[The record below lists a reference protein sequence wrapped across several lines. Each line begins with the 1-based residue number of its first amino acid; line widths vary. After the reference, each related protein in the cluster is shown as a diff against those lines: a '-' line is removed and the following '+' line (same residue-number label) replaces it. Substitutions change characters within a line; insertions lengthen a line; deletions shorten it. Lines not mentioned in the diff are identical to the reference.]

1 MGEPGDT
8 TGHGRPAPS
17 GPAGRGPEGSGPEG
31 SRPAASGPA
40 GNRSEERHEAP
51 RLQSMPPVLQP
62 RRPED
67 FDLLYEGTPPWE
79 TGRPQAA
86 LLALAEAGELRGRVL
101 DVGCGT
107 GEHALLAASLGLE
120 ATGIDLAAAAI
131 ARARRKAAERGL
143 EARFVVGN
151 VRDLSSLGGQFDT
164 VLDSGLF
171 HVLEDDDR
179 RAFVDGLRAVV
190 PPGGRYFL
198 LCFSDRQP
206 GVFGPRRSTRDE
218 IRAAFADGWR
228 VDSIEP
234 VMIDSVVQRAAAHAW
249 LAAITRT

>member
-1 MGEPGDT
+1 MGEPGET
-8 TGHGRPAPS
+8 TGAGG
-17 GPAGRGPEGSGPEG
+17 GPAAAGPGDDRGT
-31 SRPAASGPA
+31 
-40 GNRSEERHEAP
+40 P
-51 RLQSMPPVLQP
+51 RLQGMPAVLQP

-79 TGRPQAA
+79 TGRPQPAM
-86 LLALAEAGELRGRVL
+86 LALAEAGAIRGRVL

-131 ARARRKAAERGL
+131 ERAREKAVQRGL
-143 EARFVVGN
+143 EARFVVGS
-151 VRDLSSLGGQFDT
+151 VLDLTGLDGQFDT

-179 RAFVDGLRAVV
+179 RVFVDGLGAVIR
-190 PPGGRYFL
+190 PGGRYLL

-206 GVFGPRRSTRDE
+206 GVFGPRRITQDE

-228 VDSIEP
+228 VDAIEP
-234 VMIDSVVQRAAAHAW
+234 VLIDSAVQRGAAHAW
-249 LAAITRT
+249 LATITRRGDLTP

>member
-1 MGEPGDT
+1 V
-8 TGHGRPAPS
+8 
-17 GPAGRGPEGSGPEG
+17 
-31 SRPAASGPA
+31 
-40 GNRSEERHEAP
+40 P
-51 RLQSMPPVLQP
+51 RLDGMPAVLQP

-79 TGRPQAA
+79 IGRPQPAM
-86 LLALAEAGELRGRVL
+86 LALAEAGAIQGRVL

-131 ARARRKAAERGL
+131 ERARRKATQRGL
-143 EARFVVGN
+143 RARFVVGS
-151 VRDLSSLGGQFDT
+151 VLDLAGLGGQFDT

-171 HVLEDDDR
+171 HVLENGDR
-179 RAFVDGLRAVV
+179 SVFVAGLRGVV

-206 GVFGPRRSTRDE
+206 GVFGPRRISQDE
-218 IRAAFADGWR
+218 LRAAFADGWR

-234 VMIDSVVQRAAAHAW
+234 VMSDSAVQRGAAHAW

>member
-1 MGEPGDT
+1 MGEPADR
-8 TGHGRPAPS
+8 TGHD
-17 GPAGRGPEGSGPEG
+17 
-31 SRPAASGPA
+31 RPAASGP
-40 GNRSEERHEAP
+40 EERPGPP
-51 RLQSMPPVLQP
+51 RLDGMPTVPQP
-62 RRPED
+62 RRPGD

-79 TGRPQAA
+79 TGRPQPA
-86 LLALAEAGELRGRVL
+86 LLALAESGAIRGRVL

-120 ATGIDLAAAAI
+120 ATGVDMAAAAI
-131 ARARRKAAERGL
+131 ERAKAKAAQRGL
-143 EARFVVGN
+143 TARFVVGS
-151 VRDLSSLGGQFDT
+151 VLDLTSLGGQFET

-179 RAFVDGLRAVV
+179 RVFVDGLRAVI

-206 GVFGPRRSTRDE
+206 GVFGPRRITQDE
-218 IRAAFADGWR
+218 IRSTFADGWR

-234 VMIDSVVQRAAAHAW
+234 VMIDNVVQRGATHAW
-249 LAAITRT
+249 LAAITRA

>member
-1 MGEPGDT
+1 MGEPADT
-8 TGHGRPAPS
+8 TGRGGPGAGGPGGRQD
-17 GPAGRGPEGSGPEG
+17 
-31 SRPAASGPA
+31 
-40 GNRSEERHEAP
+40 AP
-51 RLQSMPPVLQP
+51 RLDAAVLRP

-67 FDLLYEGTPPWE
+67 FDRLYEGMPPWD
-79 TGRPQAA
+79 TGRPQPA
-86 LLALAEAGELRGRVL
+86 LLALAQAGAIRGRVL

-107 GEHALLAASLGLE
+107 GEHALLAAGLGLE
-120 ATGIDLAAAAI
+120 ATGVDLAVAAI
-131 ARARRKAAERGL
+131 ERARRKAAERGL
-143 EARFVVGN
+143 TARFVVGS
-151 VRDLSSLGGQFDT
+151 VLELAGLGQRFDT

-171 HVLEDDDR
+171 HVLEDGDR
-179 RAFVDGLRAVV
+179 RRFVQQLGAVV

-206 GVFGPRRSTRDE
+206 GVLGPRRITQEE

-234 VMIDSVVQRAAAHAW
+234 ARMDSAVQRGAVHAW

>member
-1 MGEPGDT
+1 MGEPADRT
-8 TGHGRPAPS
+8 RHDQ
-17 GPAGRGPEGSGPEG
+17 
-31 SRPAASGPA
+31 PAASGP
-40 GNRSEERHEAP
+40 EERPEIP
-51 RLQSMPPVLQP
+51 RLDGMPTVLQP

-67 FDLLYEGTPPWE
+67 FDLLYQGMPPWE
-79 TGRPQAA
+79 TGRPQPA
-86 LLALAEAGELRGRVL
+86 LAALAETGALRGRVL

-120 ATGIDLAAAAI
+120 ATGIVLAAAAI
-131 ARARRKAAERGL
+131 ERAQRKAAQRGL
-143 EARFVVGN
+143 KARFVVGS
-151 VRDLSSLGGQFDT
+151 VLDLPGLGGQFDT

-179 RAFVDGLRAVV
+179 RVFVDGLRAVV

-206 GVFGPRRSTRDE
+206 GVFGPRRITQDE

-234 VMIDSVVQRAAAHAW
+234 VLIDSAVQRGAAHAW
-249 LAAITRT
+249 LAAIART

>member
-1 MGEPGDT
+1 MGDAEG
-8 TGHGRPAPS
+8 
-17 GPAGRGPEGSGPEG
+17 AGERRGV
-31 SRPAASGPA
+31 
-40 GNRSEERHEAP
+40 P
-51 RLQSMPPVLQP
+51 RLDGMPAVLQP

-67 FDLLYEGTPPWE
+67 FDLLYEGQPPWE
-79 TGRPQAA
+79 IGRPQPA
-86 LLALAEAGELRGRVL
+86 LLALAAVGVIHGRVL

-131 ARARRKAAERGL
+131 ERAKEKAAQRGL
-143 EARFVVGN
+143 QARFVVGS
-151 VRDLSSLGGQFDT
+151 VLDLSGLGGQFDT

-179 RAFVDGLRAVV
+179 PVFVDGLRAVV

-206 GVFGPRRSTRDE
+206 GVFGPRRITQDE

-228 VDSIEP
+228 VDSIQP
-234 VMIDSVVQRAAAHAW
+234 VMIDSAVQRGAARAW
-249 LAAITRT
+249 LASTTRT

>member
-1 MGEPGDT
+1 M
-8 TGHGRPAPS
+8 PA
-17 GPAGRGPEGSGPEG
+17 
-31 SRPAASGPA
+31 
-40 GNRSEERHEAP
+40 
-51 RLQSMPPVLQP
+51 VLQP

-79 TGRPQAA
+79 TGRPQPAM
-86 LLALAEAGELRGRVL
+86 LALAEAGAIRGRVL

-131 ARARRKAAERGL
+131 ERAREKAVQRGL
-143 EARFVVGN
+143 EARFVVGS
-151 VRDLSSLGGQFDT
+151 VLDLTGLDGQFDT

-179 RAFVDGLRAVV
+179 RVFVDGLRAVLR
-190 PPGGRYFL
+190 PGGRYFL

-206 GVFGPRRSTRDE
+206 GAFGPRRITRDE
-218 IRAAFADGWR
+218 LRATFADGWR

-234 VMIDSVVQRAAAHAW
+234 VLIDSAVQRGAAHAW
-249 LAAITRT
+249 LATIART

>member
-1 MGEPGDT
+1 MGDAEG
-8 TGHGRPAPS
+8 
-17 GPAGRGPEGSGPEG
+17 AG
-31 SRPAASGPA
+31 
-40 GNRSEERHEAP
+40 ERQGMP
-51 RLQSMPPVLQP
+51 RLEGMPAVLQP

-79 TGRPQAA
+79 TGRPQPA
-86 LLALAEAGELRGRVL
+86 LLALAEAGAIHGRVL

-120 ATGIDLAAAAI
+120 ATGIDVAPAAI
-131 ARARRKAAERGL
+131 ERARQKAAQRSL
-143 EARFVVGN
+143 DARFVVGS
-151 VRDLSSLGGQFDT
+151 VLDLSSLGQLFDT
-164 VLDSGLF
+164 VVDSGLF

-179 RAFVDGLRAVV
+179 SVFVDGLRAVV

-206 GVFGPRRSTRDE
+206 GVFGPRRITQDE
-218 IRAAFADGWR
+218 IRTAFADGWR

-234 VMIDSVVQRAAAHAW
+234 VTIDSTFQRGAAHAW
-249 LAAITRT
+249 LASITRT